1 MSLWLWVVIAI
12 AGAIG
17 APLRY
22 VIDGA
27 VSSRAQSLF
36 PFGTFAVNV
45 SGSFILGL
53 ITGLVLYHAFPADGR
68 LVVGVGLIGAYTTFS
83 TFTFETASLIE
94 RREMRLAA
102 LNMVGSVV
110 MGATAAAAGLALA
123 AI

>member
-27 VSSRAQSLF
+27 VSNRAQATF

-68 LVVGVGLIGAYTTFS
+68 LIVGVGLIGAYTTFS
-83 TFTFETASLIE
+83 TLTFETASLIE

-102 LNMVGSVV
+102 LNIGGSVV
-110 MGATAAAAGLALA
+110 IGAAAAAAGLALA

>member
-27 VSSRAQSLF
+27 LSNRAQATF

-53 ITGLVLYHAFPADGR
+53 ITGVVLYHAFPADGR
-68 LVVGVGLIGAYTTFS
+68 LIVGVGLIGAYTTFS

-94 RREMRLAA
+94 RREVRLAA
-102 LNMVGSVV
+102 LNIGGSVV
-110 MGATAAAAGLALA
+110 IGAAAAAAGLALA

>member
-1 MSLWLWVVIAI
+1 MSAWLWVVIAI

-27 VSSRAQSLF
+27 VGRRAGSAF
-36 PFGTFAVNV
+36 PFGTFAVNL
-45 SGSFILGL
+45 SGSFVLGL
-53 ITGLVLYHAFPADGR
+53 VTGLVLYHAFPADGR
-68 LVVGVGLIGAYTTFS
+68 LVIGVGLIGAYTTFS

-94 RREMRLAA
+94 RRAVRLAVW
-102 LNMVGSVV
+102 NIGGSVV
-110 MGATAAAAGLALA
+110 MGAAAAAAGLALA

>member
-1 MSLWLWVVIAI
+1 VSAWLWLAIAV

-27 VSSRAQSLF
+27 VSDRVRSLF
-36 PFGTFAVNV
+36 PWGTFVVNM
-45 SGSFILGL
+45 SGSFALGL

-68 LVVGVGLIGAYTTFS
+68 LIVGIGLIGAYTTFS
-83 TFTFETASLIE
+83 TFTFEAASLIE
-94 RREMRLAA
+94 RREIRLAA
-102 LNMVGSVV
+102 LNIGGSVV
-110 MGATAAAAGLALA
+110 VGAAAAAAGLALA